1 MSRAVPDDVLAA
13 IRSHFHRVIAKR
25 AEEFRVVEK
34 LDLPTLESCPRSERS
49 AAWFRVPGMYGG
61 FRYWLEGSGPTAKLI
76 TESWCRIMDES
87 GQRHEITAD
96 GARLVDEGF
105 V

>member
-13 IRSHFHRVIAKR
+13 IQSHFHRVIAKR
-25 AEEFRVVEK
+25 AEEFRVVEE
-34 LDLPTLESCPRSERS
+34 LDLPTLENCPRSEQS

-61 FRYWLEGSGPTAKLI
+61 FKYWLKGEGPTTKLI
-76 TESWCRIMDES
+76 TESWSRIVDES
-87 GQRHEITAD
+87 GQRHEITAE

-105 V
+105 Y